1 MGDFPKLGDE
11 AESRVSVILLTSRVT
26 TENRVGA
33 LKPRALETDRPGFDS
48 RLSFSLTMS
57 ST

>member
-11 AESRVSVILLTSRVT
+11 AERRVTVILLKSRVS
-26 TENRVGA
+26 TEKQAGA
-33 LKPRALETDRPGFDS
+33 LKPKALETDRPGFDS

>member
-1 MGDFPKLGDE
+1 MGDSPKLGDE
-11 AESRVSVILLTSRVT
+11 AERRVSVILLASRVT
-26 TENRVGA
+26 TENRAGA

-48 RLSFSLTMS
+48 KLSFSLTMS